1 MFKAAKEPDL
11 VLLVFAALCFKLILE
26 AGGAIGQVVGFF
38 EEINLPPLLI
48 IFLLPFLV
56 GFLSGVTMP
65 TVAITF
71 PFLKA
76 FIGTGAE
83 TELPLV
89 TLAFTGVM
97 CGLFITPAHLCLPL
111 SAKYFQTPLSKIIA
125 QLIAPAIFVGAA
137 VAAVTFLR

>member
-1 MFKAAKEPDL
+1 
-11 VLLVFAALCFKLILE
+11 
-26 AGGAIGQVVGFF
+26 
-38 EEINLPPLLI
+38 LI

-83 TELPLV
+83 TEMPLV
-89 TLAFTGVM
+89 TLAFAGVM

-111 SAKYFQTPLSKIIA
+111 SAAYFQTPLSKIIA
-125 QLIAPAIFVGAA
+125 QLIAPAIFVGVA
-137 VAAVTFLR
+137 VAVITFLR